1 MNNEKSPVFIV
12 SSGRSGTT
20 LIRSILNASDQIYIL
35 HESDFL
41 ARAYPLYSDR
51 HSFEMED
58 YEKIVKL
65 FAKTS
70 ESSGW
75 NMSPTYLL
83 SCLKEKNPQDF
94 AGVNYS
100 LYEAYIKEKGL
111 ENVALGIK
119 TPVLIAHLD
128 RIFKVFPEAKVIHL
142 VRDGRDVY
150 LSYQNIHKNS
160 PVKFGPK
167 GLLTMALFWIDG
179 LRRLEGIATK
189 SGFKNTESSPH
200 PRPLS
205 HWERGAGGGVRTN
218 KVADGQDKIYECRYE
233 DLLNDPENTLKDL
246 CNFLDIEY
254 RSSMH
259 EDYQNAAI
267 NQESLLQGFQKI
279 IHAKLQTGIDASNQ
293 QKYLKEMSKR
303 DRLIFELLTAPY
315 LAKYQYPLE
324 FLLTNTPF
332 LSPLRSLL
340 YFSARQYNNWRYR
353 RRDRRAIDKIK

>member
-1 MNNEKSPVFIV
+1 M
-12 SSGRSGTT
+12 
-20 LIRSILNASDQIYIL
+20 NASDRIYIL

-128 RIFKVFPEAKVIHL
+128 RIFKVFPEAKVVHL

-167 GLLTMALFWIDG
+167 GLVTMALFWIDG
-179 LRRLEGIATK
+179 LRRLEGIDIARI
-189 SGFKNTESSPH
+189 H
-200 PRPLS
+200 
-205 HWERGAGGGVRTN
+205 
-218 KVADGQDKIYECRYE
+218 ECRYE
-233 DLLNDPENTLKDL
+233 DLLNDPENTLKNL

-254 RSSMH
+254 QSSMH
-259 EDYQNAAI
+259 EDYQNSAL
-267 NQESLLQGFQKI
+267 NQEPLLQGFQKI

-340 YFSARQYNNWRYR
+340 YFSARRYNNWRYR